1 MSNGSTSSHANNGS
15 STTGIGY
22 SNGSS
27 LTGTGSYSSSTTA
40 GGNYR
45 LASLDRL
52 AQRQKLYDNPQ
63 LNGSTIDNVSINW
76 IDR

>member
-27 LTGTGSYSSSTTA
+27 LTGTGSYSSTTA